1 MESATGSALAGWA
14 NFYLV
19 TGTAAAAL
27 TGLQFVVQS
36 LIASNVHHLGGD
48 DPVGGTGAFGTPTV
62 VHFTLALLL
71 SALMCVPWSGDGGLR
86 ATLVVLGGGA
96 LVYGG
101 IVVLRARR
109 QRAYIPVL
117 EDWVWHLVLPP
128 IAYAAVVVAGVLA
141 GAHAEGPPLF
151 VVAAA
156 TLLLLCVGIHN
167 AWDTVTYLTLHALRT
182 VRADEAAKS
191 GAAPDSPSRRA

>member
-1 MESATGSALAGWA
+1 MDHATGPALAGWA

-36 LIASNVHHLGGD
+36 LIASNVHRLGGG
-48 DPVGGTGAFGTPTV
+48 DPVGATGAFGTPTV
-62 VHFTLALLL
+62 VHFTIALLL
-71 SALMCVPWSGDGGLR
+71 SALMCVPWGGYGGLR
-86 ATLVVLGGGA
+86 VTLVVLGGGA

-109 QRAYIPVL
+109 QRGYIPVL
-117 EDWVWHLVLPP
+117 EDWIWHLLVPP
-128 IAYAAVVVAGVLA
+128 VAYAAVVVAGMLA
-141 GAHAEGPPLF
+141 GARATWPLF

-156 TLLLLCVGIHN
+156 TVLLLCVGIHN
-167 AWDTVTYLTLHALRT
+167 AWDTVTYLTTHALRART
-182 VRADEAAKS
+182 DPAAES
-191 GAAPDSPSRRA
+191 GAPAAGRSEGA